1 MIEVWS
7 HYWGLFAAA
16 LVIGLLT
23 GWRGF
28 RPLRIR
34 RAGPANDSELQG
46 LRRRHRNRMFAIGTA
61 ATVAL
66 AALVHGPIG
75 QGQRLATGVEQE
87 ARRVLVH
94 YEMGAVQ
101 ARLARDPLR
110 RELVMAGPAD
120 DFQRG
125 ELVRMF
131 NHLPGV
137 QTTVWAQRS
146 APSPLRFP
154 LPLLV
159 EIALLA
165 LAAFGIGL
173 AAAYVI
179 DLRRRARRDK
189 RAL

>member
-16 LVIGLLT
+16 LVIGLLA

-28 RPLRIR
+28 RPLRIK

-75 QGQRLATGVEQE
+75 QGKRLAAGVEQE
-87 ARRVLVH
+87 ARGVLVH
-94 YEMGAVQ
+94 YEMSQVE
-101 ARLARDPLR
+101 ARLARGPLR

-137 QTTVWAQRS
+137 QNTVWESRS
-146 APSPLRFP
+146 APSPMRFP